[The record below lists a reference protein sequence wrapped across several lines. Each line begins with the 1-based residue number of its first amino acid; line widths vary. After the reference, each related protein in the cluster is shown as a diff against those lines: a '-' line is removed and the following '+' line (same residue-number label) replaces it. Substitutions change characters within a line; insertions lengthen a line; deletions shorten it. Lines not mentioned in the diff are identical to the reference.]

1 MLLRTQRVR
10 LRHTISIGK
19 HRVHSLVNAR
29 TVTGSERCAMATTI
43 MEEDVLIEIPQL
55 APLKLSPEQMRA
67 LSIDVS
73 VRIHPI
79 VYKLEGIVNS

>member
-1 MLLRTQRVR
+1 
-10 LRHTISIGK
+10 
-19 HRVHSLVNAR
+19 
-29 TVTGSERCAMATTI
+29 MATAI
-43 MEEDVLIEIPQL
+43 KEEGVLIEIPQL